1 MVAWYSIQIYIVQP
15 FIILKTGV
23 LNNNG
28 FWPTPTDWGG
38 TEIHYYYKAWPTK
51 LFIACLRSLLRVS
64 FFCPYLFFLLLFFL
78 FLFFCSIFFCLSL
91 GLLFF
96 FYPKPLFPRWAM
108 WLQSNGLFF
117 SSKSSNTGDRG
128 GSGHRFLEILKKE
141 HVQIQGGVFMKNSWN
156 FHWLSWFR
164 LWNFNQ
170 QGVSHYFAEFAGV
183 KGCFFYLKRH
193 I

>member
-78 FLFFCSIFFCLSL
+78 FLFFCSIFF
-91 GLLFF
+91 LFKFRIIIF
-96 FYPKPLFPRWAM
+96 FNPKPLFPRWAM
-108 WLQSNGLFF
+108 WLQSNGLFRG
-117 SSKSSNTGDRG
+117 SKNSNTGDRG

-156 FHWLSWFR
+156 FHWLSWF
-164 LWNFNQ
+164 LNFNQ

-183 KGCFFYLKRH
+183 KGCFFT
-193 I
+193 

>member
-1 MVAWYSIQIYIVQP
+1 MTNKVIYCL
-15 FIILKTGV
+15 FAV
-23 LNNNG
+23 LIKS
-28 FWPTPTDWGG
+28 
-38 TEIHYYYKAWPTK
+38 E
-51 LFIACLRSLLRVS
+51 
-64 FFCPYLFFLLLFFL
+64 LLLPLPIFSVTFFSFSFFL
-78 FLFFCSIFFCLSL
+78 FHFFLFKFRIII
-91 GLLFF
+91 F

-117 SSKSSNTGDRG
+117 SSKNSNTGDRG

-183 KGCFFYLKRH
+183 KGCFFLPKVTYLKISVFFRKVFTGIEIRENVVTNQFTNLLKSVFPLRH
-193 I
+193 DFFDFLAF